1 MDSIENLY
9 ENIDN
14 EKTKEY
20 FKEILISYQTESYRS
35 AIVMLYSVV
44 ICDIIFKLNY
54 MKALYNNQKAIDI
67 LNEIDKVQEDNATNP
82 IWEKKLVDHVAKT
95 NLIDKA
101 TETNINHLRELRHL
115 SAHPVINENKG
126 ELYSPTR
133 EEVISYMKN
142 MLKDLLIKPPIF
154 INKIFDDLL
163 EDLSLNKS
171 YLINDKQLEKYL
183 DNKYLKHFDNDDIL
197 ITKTFK
203 SLWKITFYLDNK
215 DCNQNRDI
223 NFRTL
228 NILYNKYKNKINLI
242 LEDEHFQKF
251 LPSELQSERFNL
263 LINFISRHNLYKHF
277 NDSTQIFLK
286 VNIDND
292 KEGNYQF
299 LSYFLRNDLNDQLN
313 FINNNIK
320 NWNFNHISKDFSKIL
335 FEVYEKEGLT
345 QDYLNQIIEIFRES
359 VSFDTANSNFNHF
372 IMPFFSYFDE
382 TQFQKII
389 AAFND
394 NNQIISRWR
403 GKTDLEMVLNEMY
416 KHNFKTDII
425 HEYTHVKKLLEER

>member
-335 FEVYEKEGLT
+335 FEVYEKEG
-345 QDYLNQIIEIFRES
+345 
-359 VSFDTANSNFNHF
+359 
-372 IMPFFSYFDE
+372 
-382 TQFQKII
+382 
-389 AAFND
+389 
-394 NNQIISRWR
+394 
-403 GKTDLEMVLNEMY
+403 
-416 KHNFKTDII
+416 
-425 HEYTHVKKLLEER
+425 